1 VGFEM
6 YMKLLEQAVRELKG
20 EEIDDD
26 VRATVNLGIDV
37 RIEADYVPDMA
48 QRLVVYRKVAAAR
61 SEQEVGEI
69 IDEARDRYGP
79 LPESMLNLA
88 EYGRIRVMAD
98 RLGLESVDR
107 HGENVVF
114 KFRENAGSRT
124 PDPQRVL
131 GIVARRAD
139 LALLPPSSLRLSL
152 AGGSRAGTGKP
163 AHGDRR
169 VPPPRTGITAPKSPG
184 YPTDRGASSVLRQ
197 TGSSGG
203 RLPGKWQTAAG
214 KAPAPSWWTA
224 RATAGS
230 VEPGFTKGEILKPPP
245 ENPRA
250 EGGVFDRVGGLLRQL
265 LQ

>member
-1 VGFEM
+1 M

-20 EEIDDD
+20 EELDDD
-26 VRATVNLGIDV
+26 VRATVNLGIDI
-37 RIEADYVPDMA
+37 RIEESYVPDMA

-107 HGENVVF
+107 HGEHIVL
-114 KFRENAGSRT
+114 KFRDSAGSRA

-131 GIVARRAD
+131 GLLARRSD
-139 LALLPPSSLRLSL
+139 LTLLPPSSLRLSL
-152 AGGSRAGTGKP
+152 AGR
-163 AHGDRR
+163 
-169 VPPPRTGITAPKSPG
+169 APKSSA
-184 YPTDRGASSVLRQ
+184 YPT
-197 TGSSGG
+197 GSGGGDVERRTPPPSG
-203 RLPGKWQTAAG
+203 RLPGRWQTVGG
-214 KAPAPSWWTA
+214 KAPTPSWWTA

-230 VEPGFTKGEILKPPP
+230 VEPGFTKQEILKPPS
-245 ENPRA
+245 EQPRA
-250 EGGVFDRVGGLLRQL
+250 EGGVFDRVGGLLQQL